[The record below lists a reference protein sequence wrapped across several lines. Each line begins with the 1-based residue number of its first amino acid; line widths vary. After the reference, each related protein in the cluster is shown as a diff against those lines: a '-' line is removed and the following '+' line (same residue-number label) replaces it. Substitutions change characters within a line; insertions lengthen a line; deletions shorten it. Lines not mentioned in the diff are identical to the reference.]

1 MDHILC
7 EILFIAFCG
16 ILACLFN
23 AVLIIVVPQRWSY
36 SLADCLFFLTRQ
48 KNTTKLLVPLHR
60 QAFLRLNT
68 VS

>member
-23 AVLIIVVPQRWSY
+23 AVFNNCGTTEMV
-36 SLADCLFFLTRQ
+36 LFSGLLSFLLNTKTRQ
-48 KNTTKLLVPLHR
+48 KHY
-60 QAFLRLNT
+60 
-68 VS
+68 